1 MKVALKELLLPVPH
15 FGSVQAYKKL
25 LGVLSKKDRKKKR
38 ANEMMEPYKFR
49 AGSSG
54 VRLAKSKLAKSSRR
68 QGPQPKHEKTFTW
81 GKFTFTFCKPSHG
94 SWPAYSVTCPV
105 SNSLHRSNLKLATGC
120 KRRRGFKDEEGEAIT
135 IVRLKAWLL
144 ATKDCC
150 GRLEHQLWEPK
161 QEDLEK
167 ATNARPPK
175 RSDTGVVRKRLC
187 PKGTENKSKTMSERD
202 SAPKR
207 KRRINGKKSCA
218 EFAEA

>member
-1 MKVALKELLLPVPH
+1 
-15 FGSVQAYKKL
+15 
-25 LGVLSKKDRKKKR
+25 
-38 ANEMMEPYKFR
+38 MMEPYKFR

-54 VRLAKSKLAKSSRR
+54 ARLAKSKLAKSSRR

-81 GKFTFTFCKPSHG
+81 GKFTFTFCRPSRG
-94 SWPAYSVTCPV
+94 SWPACSVTCPV

-150 GRLEHQLWEPK
+150 GRLEHQSWEPK

-167 ATNARPPK
+167 ATNARPPE

-187 PKGTENKSKTMSERD
+187 PKGAENKSKTMSERD

-207 KRRINGKKSCA
+207 KRRINGKKSCV